1 MTSARR
7 SIAIGVLLLVAALV
21 PLVAGDYYVNLLSQ
35 MMIAALLA
43 ASLNLLVGYAGLTS
57 LGHASFLGVAAY
69 SSAWLN
75 LHSGLGPLAS
85 APLAL
90 LGTLLVAAVFGWIAL
105 RASGLGFLMLT
116 LALSQVLWGLAY
128 RWVGVTEGDNGLR
141 GLTRPQPLGLDLDS
155 AAAFYWMAL
164 LVVTIALGLIAL
176 LVRSPFGAALRGT
189 RDQPRRMSA
198 LGYDVWLIRWL
209 TFVMAGFWAG
219 VAGVLYIWYH
229 QYIHPS
235 SLSLQAS
242 AEVLLAV
249 IAGGAGTLAGPVV
262 GAVVVGFLKNFVSSY
277 VERWNMLL
285 GIVFLLIVLFL
296 PEGLVPGVK
305 RLLTR
310 LRSGALRP

>member
-7 SIAIGVLLLVAALV
+7 SIAIGVLLLGAAAV

-57 LGHASFLGVAAY
+57 LGHASVLGVAAY
-69 SSAWLN
+69 TSAWLN
-75 LHSGLGPLAS
+75 LHSGPGPLAS
-85 APLAL
+85 APVAL
-90 LGTLLVAAVFGWIAL
+90 LGTALVAAVFGWIAL

-249 IAGGAGTLAGPVV
+249 IAGGSGTLAGPVV
-262 GAVVVGFLKNFVSSY
+262 GAVVVVFLKNFVSSY

-305 RLLTR
+305 RLLSR
-310 LRSGALRP
+310 LRSGAMRP